1 MQYSVLGSTGV
12 KVSRIC
18 LGTATFGVAP
28 TAQDADRVVGA
39 AIDLGINFVDTA
51 DVYGNMPVFDR
62 PGAPAAADREPAEQI
77 LGRALRGR
85 RDEMVIATKSN
96 GIVGLDINDRGLSRR
111 HIIRQVETS
120 LRRLETDYID
130 LYYAHDPDPDTPLEQ
145 TLAAYDDL
153 IRQGKIRYVG
163 LSNHPAWQVTQ
174 ALWIADDRRLQAP
187 VAAQVKYNLIDRA
200 AERELAPA
208 CQQFGLSIVPYAPLH
223 GGLLADLGVLDRDVA
238 GDQRFGG
245 AGFTDAE
252 IAVAREVDRLSRA
265 WGLAPYQVSLAWL
278 LSRPA
283 VASAIVGAE
292 TVDELRANATA
303 ADVELE
309 PAQLDALTA
318 LASEPAAFHHRAGD
332 GPERPP
338 ATDRLGHPP
347 TAAPSPSPAPA
358 KEPVMPRADQATI
371 DLLTDYFDA
380 MEAKDFDRLGAYY
393 ADDITQTFANAPTIT
408 GRDTMLAQMVDLL
421 GKVKSLAHPLINVWQ
436 EDDGVVIFEVTSV
449 WRFHDDTEVKINAC
463 SIFTIVDGKF
473 TDQRIYVDNAPVDRY
488 LA

>member
-1 MQYSVLGSTGV
+1 MRYSILGATGV

-39 AIDLGINFVDTA
+39 AVDLGINFVDTA

-62 PGAPAAADREPAEQI
+62 PGAPAAAEREPAEQI

-85 RDEMVIATKSN
+85 RDEMVVATKSN

-130 LYYAHDPDPDTPLEQ
+130 LYYAHNPDPETPLEQ

-163 LSNHPAWQVTQ
+163 LSNHPAWQVVH
-174 ALWIADDRRLQAP
+174 ALWVADDRRQQAP

-208 CQQFGLSIVPYAPLH
+208 CQRFGLSIVPYAPLH
-223 GGLLADLGVLDRDVA
+223 GGLLADLRVLDREVS
-238 GDQRFGG
+238 GDQRFGA
-245 AGFTDAE
+245 AGFSDAE
-252 IAVAREVDRLSRA
+252 IAVAREVDRLSRE

-278 LSRPA
+278 LSRTA

-303 ADVELE
+303 GDVELE
-309 PAQLDALTA
+309 PAQLDALTT
-318 LASEPAAFHHRAGD
+318 LAGEPPAFFHRAGA
-332 GPERPP
+332 GP
-338 ATDRLGHPP
+338 DRP
-347 TAAPSPSPAPA
+347 TA
-358 KEPVMPRADQATI
+358 
-371 DLLTDYFDA
+371 
-380 MEAKDFDRLGAYY
+380 
-393 ADDITQTFANAPTIT
+393 DDDSTP
-408 GRDTMLAQMVDLL
+408 
-421 GKVKSLAHPLINVWQ
+421 
-436 EDDGVVIFEVTSV
+436 
-449 WRFHDDTEVKINAC
+449 
-463 SIFTIVDGKF
+463 
-473 TDQRIYVDNAPVDRY
+473 
-488 LA
+488 

>member
-1 MQYSVLGSTGV
+1 MRYSILGATGV

-39 AIDLGINFVDTA
+39 AIDVGINFVDTA

-62 PGAPAAADREPAEQI
+62 PGALAAADREPAEQI
-77 LGRALRGR
+77 LGRVLRGR
-85 RDEMVIATKSN
+85 RDHMVIATKSN
-96 GIVGLDINDRGLSRR
+96 GIVGLDVNDRGLSRR

-145 TLAAYDDL
+145 TLATYDDL

-163 LSNHPAWQVTQ
+163 LSNHPAWQVAL

-200 AERELAPA
+200 AERELGPA

-223 GGLLADLGVLDRDVA
+223 GGLLADLSVLDRDVA
-238 GDQRFGG
+238 GDQRFAGP
-245 AGFTDAE
+245 GFTDAE
-252 IAVAREVDRLSRA
+252 ITLARDVERLSHA
-265 WGLAPYQVSLAWL
+265 WELAPYQVSLAWL

-292 TVDELRANATA
+292 TADELNANATA

-309 PAQLDALTA
+309 PVQLDVLTA
-318 LASEPAAFHHRAGD
+318 LATEPDAFEHRAGE
-332 GPERPP
+332 GPERP
-338 ATDRLGHPP
+338 AT
-347 TAAPSPSPAPA
+347 T
-358 KEPVMPRADQATI
+358 
-371 DLLTDYFDA
+371 TDSA
-380 MEAKDFDRLGAYY
+380 
-393 ADDITQTFANAPTIT
+393 
-408 GRDTMLAQMVDLL
+408 
-421 GKVKSLAHPLINVWQ
+421 
-436 EDDGVVIFEVTSV
+436 
-449 WRFHDDTEVKINAC
+449 
-463 SIFTIVDGKF
+463 
-473 TDQRIYVDNAPVDRY
+473 
-488 LA
+488 

>member
-1 MQYSVLGSTGV
+1 MRYSILGSTGV

-28 TAQDADRVVGA
+28 TSQAADHLVGA
-39 AIDLGINFVDTA
+39 AIEVGINFVDTA

-85 RDEMVIATKSN
+85 RDGMVIATKSN
-96 GIVGLDINDRGLSRR
+96 GIVGHDINDRGLSRR

-174 ALWIADDRRLQAP
+174 ALWIADDRRQQAP
-187 VAAQVKYNLIDRA
+187 VAAQVKYNLINRT

-208 CQQFGLSIVPYAPLH
+208 CQQFGLSIIPYAPLH
-223 GGLLADLGVLDRDVA
+223 GGLLADLHVLDRDVS
-238 GDQRFGG
+238 GDERFSG
-245 AGFTDAE
+245 AGFTDTE
-252 IAVAREVDRLSRA
+252 IALARQVERLSCI

-292 TVDELRANATA
+292 TVEELHANATA
-303 ADVELE
+303 ADLKLE
-309 PAQLDALTA
+309 QSQLDTLTA
-318 LASEPAAFHHRAGD
+318 LAGEPAAFYHAGA
-332 GPERPP
+332 GPEREPVTTP
-338 ATDRLGHPP
+338 
-347 TAAPSPSPAPA
+347 APS
-358 KEPVMPRADQATI
+358 T
-371 DLLTDYFDA
+371 
-380 MEAKDFDRLGAYY
+380 
-393 ADDITQTFANAPTIT
+393 
-408 GRDTMLAQMVDLL
+408 
-421 GKVKSLAHPLINVWQ
+421 H
-436 EDDGVVIFEVTSV
+436 
-449 WRFHDDTEVKINAC
+449 
-463 SIFTIVDGKF
+463 
-473 TDQRIYVDNAPVDRY
+473 
-488 LA
+488 

>member
-1 MQYSVLGSTGV
+1 MQYSILGSTGV

-28 TAQDADRVVGA
+28 TAQDANRVLGT

-62 PGAPAAADREPAEQI
+62 PGAPVAADREPAEQI

-85 RDEMVIATKSN
+85 REKMVIATKSN
-96 GIVGLDINDRGLSRR
+96 GIVGLDVNDRGLSRR
-111 HIIRQVETS
+111 HIIRQVEAS

-163 LSNHPAWQVTQ
+163 LSNHPAWQVAQ
-174 ALWIADDRRLQAP
+174 ALWIADDRRLNAP
-187 VAAQVKYNLIDRA
+187 VAVQVKYNLLDRA

-223 GGLLADLGVLDRDVA
+223 GGLLADLRVLDRDVS
-238 GDQRFGG
+238 GDQRFAG
-245 AGFTDAE
+245 AGFTNAE
-252 IAVAREVDRLSRA
+252 IAVAREAERLSRA
-265 WGLAPYQVSLAWL
+265 WGLAPYQASLAWL

-292 TVDELRANATA
+292 TPEELQANATA
-303 ADVELE
+303 ADIELE
-309 PAQLDALTA
+309 QAQLDSLTA

-338 ATDRLGHPP
+338 AASGTASTD
-347 TAAPSPSPAPA
+347 
-358 KEPVMPRADQATI
+358 
-371 DLLTDYFDA
+371 
-380 MEAKDFDRLGAYY
+380 
-393 ADDITQTFANAPTIT
+393 
-408 GRDTMLAQMVDLL
+408 
-421 GKVKSLAHPLINVWQ
+421 
-436 EDDGVVIFEVTSV
+436 
-449 WRFHDDTEVKINAC
+449 
-463 SIFTIVDGKF
+463 
-473 TDQRIYVDNAPVDRY
+473 
-488 LA
+488 